1 MVYSKKISIG
11 FQKKRILMSK
21 IITTNLHQ
29 KLLKIIEEIEF
40 NFPLDYSVETNKLF
54 VKLQSTLIPFSTLPI
69 ETVQRLQVIWGY
81 RGYSMEKHFSM
92 QGDYTRFDFYPKYKK
107 LLLFDTLSLRKV
119 IDKKKYHKVIFIGS
133 GCLPLSLKLL
143 RLNIQKVGYDIS
155 TEALNLAKK
164 AIPKDRFGRKII
176 YKEGNFFD
184 LNLNEKRPIIIYVA
198 GLIRDKE
205 EGLKRLAK
213 ELPKG
218 SLMVIRTVANDER
231 RFLYEKIDKKKL
243 YRLGSVR
250 EFIPTKN
257 SKVVNGM
264 IVIKV

>member
-1 MVYSKKISIG
+1 MTKI
-11 FQKKRILMSK
+11 MN
-21 IITTNLHQ
+21 TNPHQ
-29 KLLKIIEEIEF
+29 KLLKTIKEIEL
-40 NFPLDYSVETNKLF
+40 NFPLDYNIEINKLF
-54 VKLQSTLIPFSTLPI
+54 AELQKELTLFSTLPI
-69 ETVQRLQVIWGY
+69 DIVQRLQIIWGY
-81 RGYSMEKHFSM
+81 RGYSMEKYFSM
-92 QGDYTRFDFYPKYKK
+92 QGDYKRFDFYPKYKK
-107 LLLFDTLSLRKV
+107 LLAFDTLSLRKV
-119 IDKKKYHKVIFIGS
+119 IDRKKYYKIIFIGS

-143 RLNIQKVGYDIS
+143 RLNIPKVGIDIS
-155 TEALNLAKK
+155 KEALSLAKK

-243 YRLGSVR
+243 YRLGRVR

-257 SKVVNGM
+257 SGIVNGM
-264 IVIKV
+264 IVITLFS

>member
-1 MVYSKKISIG
+1 MTIPMEKLHLN
-11 FQKKRILMSK
+11 QL
-21 IITTNLHQ
+21 ITLIN
-29 KLLKIIEEIEF
+29 KLESL
-40 NFPLDYSVETNKLF
+40 FPLDYSISTNKLF
-54 VKLQSTLIPFSTLPI
+54 QELQEQLSYFSTLPAEII
-69 ETVQRLQVIWGY
+69 ERLQIIWGY
-81 RGYSMEKHFSM
+81 RGFSMESHFAK
-92 QGDYTRFDFYPKYKK
+92 QENYKAFDFYPKYKK
-107 LLLFDTLSLRKV
+107 LLAFDTLALRKV
-119 IDKKKYHKVIFIGS
+119 SDKKRYEKIIFIGS

-155 TEALNLAKK
+155 KEALALAKR
-164 AIPKDRFGRKII
+164 AVPKDRFGRKII

-184 LNLNEKRPIIIYVA
+184 LNLNEKKPIIIYVA

-231 RFLYEKIDKKKL
+231 GFLYEKIDKKKL
-243 YRLGSVR
+243 YRLGRVR

-257 SKVVNGM
+257 SGIVNGM
-264 IVIKV
+264 IVITLFF